1 MYARAKHRPERHSG
15 IAETY
20 GGLIMVRHGTKRSIK
35 LTHLEFGA
43 VVATVEFERHA
54 MLAVED
60 QAAADERLALST
72 VLRAEW
78 GGSQPEPVEAGQG
91 CGASS

>member
-1 MYARAKHRPERHSG
+1 
-15 IAETY
+15 
-20 GGLIMVRHGTKRSIK
+20 MVRHGTKRSIK
-35 LTHLEFGA
+35 LTQLEFDA

-78 GGSQPEPVEAGQG
+78 GGNQPEPVEAGQG
-91 CGASS
+91 LWRLFLKMWKKLQLG